1 MLSRTA
7 WSPRS
12 GSSRHR
18 RAGGH
23 PEPGACVACS
33 PSGTRSARWR
43 PPARLRHRASFRHRR
58 ARDGTGR
65 QHGHGRRSSRF
76 PLVRLCHDRFE
87 LPASGGSPAIH
98 VGGVQPIG
106 LPAERHRLAT
116 ERRIH
121 RATGSRGGCSARLG
135 ATSMKRGRWSE
146 PMSEPVSIPRMRRSG
161 LAKAWSIGM
170 PAKPSQTGQVAR
182 VLKPERPFSDRNAR
196 KLADH
201 GVALKSPRASA
212 HRLRRRRFPQW
223 PARTPPPSGSRPRRA
238 RRRAPRAA
246 RQGVARAHR
255 KHHRGA
261 DGQGQCE
268 VRDPAPRGR
277 DKPAKMGSE

>member
-116 ERRIH
+116 ERRTH

-182 VLKPERPFSDRNAR
+182 VLKPERSFSDRNAR

-201 GVALKSPRASA
+201 GVALKSPRHRRIEHRRIDTSA
-212 HRLRRRRFPQW
+212 
-223 PARTPPPSGSRPRRA
+223 RA